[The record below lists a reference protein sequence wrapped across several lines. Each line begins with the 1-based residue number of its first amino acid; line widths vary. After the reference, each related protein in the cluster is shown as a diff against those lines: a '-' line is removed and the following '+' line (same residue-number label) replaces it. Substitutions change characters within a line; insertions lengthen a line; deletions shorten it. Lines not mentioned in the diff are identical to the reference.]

1 MDELYN
7 IDQAMEVD
15 RHEIV
20 ENYKKNINPSMVK
33 MLQLINFDK
42 NFVKA
47 DNVVVTDENGNEFL
61 DFLGG
66 YGSLNLGHNR
76 KEIIEAVHKVRE
88 KPNLLQASL
97 GSIYSAAAHNLAKV
111 APGDLEISFFGNSGT
126 EAVEGAIKLSRIA
139 SGKEKIIYCKDSFHG
154 KSYGSLSITG
164 REKYQK
170 YFNPLLP
177 ATESIPFGDLPALKE
192 KLNSSDNIASLIL
205 EPIQGEG
212 GVVVPPEGYLKKVR
226 ELCDKHQVLMILD
239 EIQTGLGR
247 TGKMFACNHENVVPD
262 IMCLAKSMGGGIE
275 PVGAYITKPALWN
288 KAYGSMDRALLH
300 TSTFGGNTRA
310 SAAVIASLNYII
322 DKKLSKEA
330 EEKGKYFLDRLKGF
344 EKDYELVKEVRGKG
358 LLIGIEF
365 NQPDPGI
372 FDQLSGGLVSKFS
385 AEYLGAM
392 VAGAL
397 NNDYQIITAY
407 TLNNPNV
414 IRLEPP
420 LTVSYEQIDYVVDSL
435 NQIFENNS
443 GLFNLTMKSAST
455 AIKNFFNKE

>member
-1 MDELYN
+1 MNELYN
-7 IDQAMEVD
+7 IDQAMALD
-15 RHEIV
+15 RNEITA
-20 ENYKKNINPSMVK
+20 NYKNHINPSMVK
-33 MLQLINFDK
+33 MLQLMNFDK
-42 NFVKA
+42 NFIKA
-47 DNVVVTDENGNEFL
+47 DNVTVTDENGKEYL

-66 YGSLNLGHNR
+66 YGSLNMGHNR

-97 GSIYSAAAHNLAKV
+97 GGIYSAAAHNLAQV
-111 APGDLEISFFGNSGT
+111 APGNLEISFFGNSGT
-126 EAVEGAIKLSRIA
+126 EAVEGSIKLSRIA
-139 SGKEKIIYCKDSFHG
+139 TGNEKIIYCQDSFHG

-177 ATESIPFGDLPALKE
+177 ATESIPFGDVPALKE
-192 KLNSSDNIASLIL
+192 KLNSSDNIASVIL

-212 GVVVPPEGYLKKVR
+212 GVVVPPEGYLKQVR
-226 ELCDKHQVLMILD
+226 ELCDKHGVLMILD

-247 TGKMFACNHENVVPD
+247 TGKMFACNHEDVVPD

-275 PVGAYITKPALWN
+275 PVGAYITKPEIWN
-288 KAYGSMDRALLH
+288 KAYGSMEKALLH
-300 TSTFGGNTRA
+300 TSTFGGNARA
-310 SAAVIASLNYII
+310 SAAVIASLNYILEK
-322 DKKLSKEA
+322 DLSREA
-330 EEKGKYFLDRLKGF
+330 KEKGDYFLDKLKGF
-344 EKDYELVKEVRGKG
+344 ENEYKLVKEVRGKG

-392 VAGAL
+392 VAGTL

-420 LTVSYEQIDYVVDSL
+420 LTVSYKQIDYVVDSL
-435 NQIFENNS
+435 KQIFENNS

-455 AIKNFFNKE
+455 AIKSFFNKE